1 MTLSSKTCT
10 DHEKNQV
17 RIDKA
22 VTNTVSALNN
32 LNEKMSVQTQDDIAA
47 IRNKS
52 LQRLKQKK
60 EQQSSR
66 HWLTNIDF
74 SLPTLVS
81 SKLVLPLGLAA
92 ALIIG
97 LLIYR
102 DSSQVIP
109 EIPLAMITTDMP
121 SEDIAMLEDLAF
133 VTWLAEHEQEI

>member
-10 DHEKNQV
+10 EHDKNQV
-17 RIDKA
+17 SIDKI

-32 LNEKMSVQTQDDIAA
+32 LNGEMSVQTQDDIAA

-60 EQQSSR
+60 AQQNNR
-66 HWLTNIDF
+66 HWLTSIDF

-81 SKLVLPLGLAA
+81 SKLMLPMGLAA
-92 ALIIG
+92 SLIIG
-97 LLIYR
+97 LLINR

-121 SEDIAMLEDLAF
+121 SEDITMLENLAF
-133 VTWLAEHEQEI
+133 VTWLAEHEQDI